1 MRLNVPLLIT
11 ALAFGLGSTAAF
23 AEDAPGAKSDI
34 TIAGAA
40 ADQPPAAQDEGT
52 QAAPDAG
59 APPAQDDGGAALQ
72 QEPPKSDEN
81 SGSNY

>member
-1 MRLNVPLLIT
+1 MRLNPILLIT
-11 ALAFGLGSTAAF
+11 ALAFGLGSTAAL

-40 ADQPPAAQDEGT
+40 ADQPPAAKDDES

-59 APPAQDDGGAALQ
+59 APAQDDGGAAVQ

-81 SGSNY
+81 SGSDY